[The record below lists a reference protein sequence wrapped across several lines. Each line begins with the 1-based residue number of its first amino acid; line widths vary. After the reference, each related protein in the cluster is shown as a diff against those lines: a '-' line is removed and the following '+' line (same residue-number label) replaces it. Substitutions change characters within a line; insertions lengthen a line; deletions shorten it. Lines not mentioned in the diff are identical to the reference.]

1 MALARVVT
9 FEGVNKERVA
19 ELKQQIEGG
28 APPGGLEATEIIA
41 LHDADTEKSI
51 VILFFEDEDAYH
63 AGDKVLSAMDSGD
76 TPGTRTS
83 ITKYDV
89 AIRATP

>member
-1 MALARVVT
+1 VALARVVT
-9 FEGVNKERVA
+9 FDGVTKERIA

-28 APPGGLEATEIIA
+28 APPEGLDATEIIG
-41 LHDADTEKSI
+41 LHDADADKSLVI
-51 VILFFEDEDAYH
+51 VFFENEEAYQ
-63 AGDKVLSAMDSGD
+63 AGDKILSAMDRGD

-83 ITKYDV
+83 VTKYEL

>member
-1 MALARVVT
+1 MALARVVA
-9 FEGVNKERVA
+9 FDGVNKERIA

-28 APPGGLEATEIIA
+28 ERPEGLDATEIIG
-41 LHDADTEKSI
+41 LHDADAEKSL
-51 VILFFEDEDAYH
+51 VIMFFESEEAYE
-63 AGDKVLSAMDSGD
+63 AGDKILSAMDRGD

-83 ITKYDV
+83 VTKYEV